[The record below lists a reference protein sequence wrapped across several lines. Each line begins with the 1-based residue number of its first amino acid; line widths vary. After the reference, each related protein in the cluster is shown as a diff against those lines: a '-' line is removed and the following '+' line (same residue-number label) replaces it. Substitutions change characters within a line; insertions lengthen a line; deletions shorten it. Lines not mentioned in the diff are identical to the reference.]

1 MKFPILSIFLSL
13 ILLTETKEFQ
23 YMIQD
28 CPVNL
33 SKTIVNMTMD
43 IERRE
48 CLDVNYKLMDF
59 APNIIMCTE
68 LTKDTLGLVTQRQND
83 PYSFIMLLD
92 PRIEGI
98 LAENVVLHEFG
109 HTLGLDHS
117 CTQKSVMR
125 DTSEDRFRLDF
136 TFGDL
141 VELRDYFPVRTEH
154 CFRLMQIYKTM
165 SIRQ

>member
-1 MKFPILSIFLSL
+1 
-13 ILLTETKEFQ
+13 
-23 YMIQD
+23 MIQD